1 MLKIRV
7 ADLGLDVDP
16 FPLLEILTHF
26 RLDIIHII
34 NTDNL
39 VALPPGFQVLHSSEI
54 ESHSLTFFIESCAEV
69 LAELNELRAEGT

>member
-1 MLKIRV
+1 M
-7 ADLGLDVDP
+7 ADSSLDIDP
-16 FPLLEILTHF
+16 FPLLDILTHF

-39 VALPPGFQVLHSSEI
+39 VALPPGFQVLHSGEV
-54 ESHSLTFFIESCAEV
+54 ESHGLTFFIESCAEV